1 VNHFDFSGTPPWRRP
16 HLYSKKFCPSI
27 DPLTITST
35 PGERILGD
43 ALEFA
48 SLAPQASERLALK
61 TVLDSP
67 PRLVRIRVP
76 SEFQDVK
83 PSGAV
88 IELGVDPRAPA
99 VGGFR
104 LDALGLARRVP
115 AFGGE
120 EGFEGLGVSS
130 GDEMA
135 AAAVSL
141 TVRVYAVQVS
151 EPVF

>member
-1 VNHFDFSGTPPWRRP
+1 
-16 HLYSKKFCPSI
+16 
-27 DPLTITST
+27 
-35 PGERILGD
+35 
-43 ALEFA
+43 
-48 SLAPQASERLALK
+48 
-61 TVLDSP
+61 
-67 PRLVRIRVP
+67 VP
-76 SEFQDVK
+76 SEFQEVK

-104 LDALGLARRVP
+104 LDALGLARKVP
-115 AFGGE
+115 ALGGE

-151 EPVF
+151 ETVS